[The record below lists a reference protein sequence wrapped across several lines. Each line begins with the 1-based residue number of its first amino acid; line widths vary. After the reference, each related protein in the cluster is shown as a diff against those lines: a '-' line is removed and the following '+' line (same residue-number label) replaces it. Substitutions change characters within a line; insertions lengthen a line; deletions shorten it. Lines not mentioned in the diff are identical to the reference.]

1 MKLNKPNKLTKS
13 NQFKLCRN
21 KICADTRSIK
31 VNNQFKSRKTID
43 RNLYYFL
50 DTSKKKIYVVEK
62 DSYETL
68 KDKVGYLIEFHIH
81 ILLMN
86 FLIIAIK

>member
-1 MKLNKPNKLTKS
+1 MSKMKLNKPNKLTKS

-43 RNLYYFL
+43 RNLYF
-50 DTSKKKIYVVEK
+50 
-62 DSYETL
+62 
-68 KDKVGYLIEFHIH
+68 F
-81 ILLMN
+81 
-86 FLIIAIK
+86 